1 MKRILLATDG
11 SSHADEAAKF
21 LSHLPHEGKW
31 ELVVVTVLD
40 DPSVATNYAMASLIK
55 ERIEEERKAA
65 VEAFH
70 RISDLFV
77 GANVELKSIVLVGHR
92 GETICELAKQ
102 EEVDL
107 VLVGARG
114 HTALGRL
121 MLGSTSDYV
130 ATHAHCSVLVYR
142 PMRDSYSN
150 DGLKVLIGYENS
162 SAARDA
168 VTHFCEI
175 PWGPTVD
182 VSAVYVVSYMAGFLD
197 ETIID
202 PEPIRE
208 AAQSIVDEA
217 ALKLRS
223 VAPSSTGVVVA
234 SEHVGEGLV
243 NYAESSGCDLI
254 VIGETHRS
262 ALGRFLLGSFS
273 RYVLRH
279 AHCSVWIS
287 RTPSATTTATT

>member
-11 SSHADEAAKF
+11 SSNADEAAKF
-21 LSHLPHEGKW
+21 LAHLPHEGKW

-40 DPSVATNYAMASLIK
+40 DPSIATNYAMANVIK
-55 ERIEEERKAA
+55 ERIEEERQAA
-65 VEAFH
+65 VDAF
-70 RISDLFV
+70 RRVGDLFS
-77 GANVELKSIVLVGHR
+77 GANVQLKSIVQVGHR

-102 EEVDL
+102 EDVDL
-107 VLVGARG
+107 ILVGARG
-114 HTALGRL
+114 HTALARL

-130 ATHAHCSVLVYR
+130 ATHAHCGVLVYR
-142 PMRDSYSN
+142 PMHNSLANR
-150 DGLKVLIGYENS
+150 GLKVLIGYENS
-162 SAARDA
+162 PAARDA
-168 VTHFCEI
+168 VNHFCEI

-217 ALKLRS
+217 AVKLRT
-223 VAPSSTGVVVA
+223 VAPSATGEVVA

-243 NYAESSGCDLI
+243 NYAETSGRDLI
-254 VIGETHRS
+254 VIGETRRS
-262 ALGRFLLGSFS
+262 AIGRFLLGSFS

-287 RTPSATTTATT
+287 RTPSAPAAHSN

>member
-21 LSHLPHEGKW
+21 LAHLPHEGKW
-31 ELVVVTVLD
+31 ELIVVTVLD
-40 DPSVATNYAMASLIK
+40 DPSVATNYAMATLIK
-55 ERIEEERKAA
+55 ERIEEERSAA
-65 VEAFH
+65 VEAFA
-70 RISDLFV
+70 RISELFT
-77 GANVELKSIVLVGHR
+77 GANVEVRNIIQVGHR

-102 EEVDL
+102 ENVDL
-107 VLVGARG
+107 VLIGARG

-130 ATHAHCSVLVYR
+130 ATHAHCGVLVYR
-142 PMRDSYSN
+142 PMPERLADR
-150 DGLKVLIGYENS
+150 GLKVLIGYENS
-162 SAARDA
+162 PAARDA
-168 VTHFCEI
+168 VSHFSEI

-217 ALKLRS
+217 AAQLRS

-243 NYAESSGCDLI
+243 NYAETNRCDLI

-287 RTPSATTTATT
+287 RTPPASATATT